1 MGFRFGA
8 LGCACLLFL
17 GFWLYGCGAAEEV
30 EREVEEVAEDAID
43 TIEVNEMEFS
53 LDPAD
58 ITLNQPGTY
67 VFRANNVGNVVHSLA
82 IEGQGIEEE
91 TPNIQPGESSQL
103 KVNLDPGPISFTAR
117 LATTKSAAR

>member
-1 MGFRFGA
+1 MEFRFGA

-17 GFWLYGCGAAEEV
+17 GFWLFGCGA
-30 EREVEEVAEDAID
+30 AEDAID

-103 KVNLDPGPISFTAR
+103 KVNLDPGAYKLYCPVGNHEQRGQVGMVMVRAS
-117 LATTKSAAR
+117 

>member
-1 MGFRFGA
+1 MEFRFGA

-30 EREVEEVAEDAID
+30 ESEVEEVAVDA
-43 TIEVNEMEFS
+43 IEVNEMEFS

-67 VFRANNVGNVVHSLA
+67 VFRADNVGNVVHSLA

-91 TPNIQPGESSQL
+91 PPNIQSGESSQL
-103 KVNLDPGPISFTAR
+103 K
-117 LATTKSAAR
+117 